1 MPVIAHPTYSQT
13 KSDRDG
19 VASLRETVQNL
30 QEHGLAGME
39 VFYGDYTAE
48 QVSYL
53 KEIADEL
60 DLVPCGGSDYHASGN
75 PGEPQPGTVGP
86 PMSTVERLRA
96 LKMESPAW
104 RTSS

>member
-1 MPVIAHPTYSQT
+1 MPATLRPNQT
-13 KSDRDG
+13 G
-19 VASLRETVQNL
+19 TGLPALRETVQNL

-39 VFYGDYTAE
+39 VFYGDYTAD

-60 DLVPCGGSDYHASGN
+60 GLVSCGGSDYHASGN

-96 LKMESPAW
+96 LKIESPGW
-104 RTSS
+104 RTSN